1 MKYQMGS
8 RFNIF
13 IPNIEAGALL
23 ENFLIAAVSS
33 LLLIRAFL
41 NLTGYPQF
49 GSGDWHIAHMLWGG
63 MLMMASIFMLLWFL
77 DKNAKR
83 IAAIIGGVGFGAFID
98 ELGKFLTSDNNYFF
112 QPTIVLIYIIFVF
125 LFLVVRAIEKYIKLS
140 NKDYAINALE
150 VMKEVVLYDLDEQE
164 RQRALHFLELSDH
177 DNPAVEPLK
186 KMLSSLEGKPVKKIG
201 ILTRF
206 KKLLYD
212 IYIELIQKKWF
223 VNVLVFYFIVF
234 AIFNLSIAYE
244 AIQKNVTF
252 NTQGQF
258 ISSIISLAFS
268 LLGTYFIVRDKRLL
282 SYEMFKDSV
291 IVSLFLTQFFLFYTK
306 HWFGLFILI
315 INLLILVVSQY
326 LIEQEQIIYQK
337 QKHIV

>member
-1 MKYQMGS
+1 MGS
-8 RFNIF
+8 KFDIF
-13 IPNIEAGALL
+13 VPNIEAGALL

-49 GSGDWHIAHMLWGG
+49 GSGDFHIAHMLWGG
-63 MLMMASIFMLLWFL
+63 ALMMVSIFMLLWFL

-83 IAAIIGGVGFGAFID
+83 IAALVGGVGFGAFID
-98 ELGKFLTSDNNYFF
+98 ELGKFITSDNNYFF
-112 QPTIVLIYIIFVF
+112 QPTVVIIYVIFVF
-125 LFLVVRAIEKYIKLS
+125 LFLIVRVIEKYIKLS

-177 DNPAVEPLK
+177 DNPAIEPLK
-186 KMLSSLEGKPVKKIG
+186 RMIGSLEGKPLKKLG
-201 ILTRF
+201 ISARF

-223 VNVLVFYFIVF
+223 VNVLVLYFIIF
-234 AIFNLSIAYE
+234 AIFNLSNAYE
-244 AIQKNVTF
+244 ALLKNVAF

-258 ISSIISLAFS
+258 ISSVISLAFS
-268 LLGTYFIVRDKRLL
+268 LLGTYFILRGRRLL

-291 IVSLFLTQFFLFYTK
+291 IVSLLLTQFFLFYTE

-315 INLLILVVSQY
+315 VNLLILVVSQY
-326 LIEQEQIIYQK
+326 LIEQEQLISAK
-337 QKHIV
+337 NKR